1 MNILMYCWAPKGFE
15 TPPGFESEY
24 PEAPPRDPY
33 EALAEAVILQGV
45 SDYRR
50 ALRKQKKD
58 PGNVSAKIPIEEAE
72 QFFRSDWYRILTTVD
87 GETLIKQLREE
98 VTYDDA

>member
-1 MNILMYCWAPKGFE
+1 MQKSIRKE
-15 TPPGFESEY
+15 TVSL
-24 PEAPPRDPY
+24 DSLT
-33 EALAEAVILQGV
+33 ALANAIIVQAAK
-45 SDYRR
+45 DYRR

>member
-1 MNILMYCWAPKGFE
+1 MQKSIRKE
-15 TPPGFESEY
+15 TVSL
-24 PEAPPRDPY
+24 DSLT
-33 EALAEAVILQGV
+33 ALANAIIVQAAK
-45 SDYRR
+45 DYRR

-87 GETLIKQLREE
+87 GETLIKQLKEE
-98 VTYDDA
+98 VTDDDA

>member
-1 MNILMYCWAPKGFE
+1 MQKSIRKE
-15 TPPGFESEY
+15 TVSL
-24 PEAPPRDPY
+24 DSLT
-33 EALAEAVILQGV
+33 ALANAIIVQAAK
-45 SDYRR
+45 DYRR

-72 QFFRSDWYRILTTVD
+72 QFFRSEWYRLLTTVD

>member
-1 MNILMYCWAPKGFE
+1 MQKSIRKE
-15 TPPGFESEY
+15 TVSL
-24 PEAPPRDPY
+24 DSLI
-33 EALAEAVILQGV
+33 ALANAIIVQTV
-45 SDYRR
+45 KDYRR

-58 PGNVSAKIPIEEAE
+58 PGNISAKIPIEEAE
-72 QFFRSDWYRILTTVD
+72 QFFRSEWYRLLTTVD